1 MMNVI
6 ELQQLKSDLSK
17 YLKFKDEDIEKIH
30 TMKEVK
36 LSALKKE
43 INNLKNKEHMEKST
57 REQYQI
63 NQSKKRIENIIG
75 KKQEISGSG
84 LSQNPIEKEVKKENP
99 NPIITNITEQNQKSK
114 PIKTPNFLN
123 TKPKILII
131 CDVKGWAWWIKSE
144 YLKRYLSEYYDI
156 DIVNVVGNDA
166 TPYNRIDQNKYD
178 LYFTWGFSYIEFLNQ
193 VPLHKKVTGVTAHRA
208 RNVIESKMKMAG
220 FQHANSILLLK
231 EMIGMGFKNT
241 FYVPNGV
248 DTELFHI
255 KNPIKEDGELI
266 AGHVGKKCKDKC
278 QNEFIF
284 PVIKKTGVKS
294 YTNTKN
300 WTNKIPHNE
309 MVNEYNKMD
318 FMIVC
323 SSEDG
328 TPNPALEAAACGRP
342 IISNKIGN
350 MSELIIDGYNG
361 FVVPVSM
368 DEYIDKINYFKNNR
382 DKLIEMGYNNRKA
395 IKDWDW
401 KYMSK
406 NYMKMFDTIFGI
418 KRDDSLYTNIALS
431 HLEKIQ

>member
-1 MMNVI
+1 MNII

-17 YLKFKDEDIEKIH
+17 YLKFKNEDIEKIH

-43 INNLKNKEHMEKST
+43 IMNLKNKEHMENST

-84 LSQNPIEKEVKKENP
+84 LSQNPIEKEVKIENP
-99 NPIITNITEQNQKSK
+99 NPITTNITEQNQKPK
-114 PIKTPNFLN
+114 PIKIPNFLN

-144 YLKRYLSEYYDI
+144 YLKRYLGEYYDI

-166 TPYNRIDQNKYD
+166 TPYARIDQNKYD
-178 LYFTWGFSYIEFLNQ
+178 LYFTWGFSYIEFLSR
-193 VPLHKKVTGVTAHRA
+193 VPKHKKVTGVTAHRA
-208 RNVIESKMKMAG
+208 RNVIESRMRLAG

-248 DTELFHI
+248 DTELFYPKVKI
-255 KNPIKEDGELI
+255 DKNSELI
-266 AGHVGKKCKDKC
+266 VGHVGKKCELKG
-278 QNEFIF
+278 QSEFIF
-284 PVIKKTGVKS
+284 PAIRKSGVKS
-294 YTNTKN
+294 YTNTKD

-309 MVNEYNKMD
+309 MVNEYAKMD
-318 FMIVC
+318 LMLVC
-323 SSEDG
+323 SIEDA

-342 IISNKIGN
+342 IISNTIGN
-350 MSELIIDGYNG
+350 MPELIVNGYNG
-361 FVVPVSM
+361 FIVNRNV
-368 DEYIDKINYFKNNR
+368 DEYVEKINYFKNNQ
-382 DKLIEMGYNNRKA
+382 DELVKMGYNNRKA
-395 IKDWDW
+395 IKEWDW

-406 NYMKMFDTIFGI
+406 NYMKMFDTIFNI
-418 KRDDSLYTNIALS
+418 KRDESLYKNIALN
-431 HLEKIQ
+431 HLEKI